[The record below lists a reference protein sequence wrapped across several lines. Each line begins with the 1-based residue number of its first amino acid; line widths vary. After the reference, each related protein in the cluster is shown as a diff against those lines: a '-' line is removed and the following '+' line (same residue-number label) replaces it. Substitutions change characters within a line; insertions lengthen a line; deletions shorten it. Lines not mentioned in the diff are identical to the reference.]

1 MQRIKQLQ
9 PLSMEH
15 HLSLS
20 LAARSI
26 KVANAGK
33 QDEIKQ
39 LCEQI
44 VDEYETVWRRH
55 FDNEEQAIF
64 IPYSPRDKEI
74 KKLCDQLTLEHQKF
88 DAFIKQMKS
97 GHYEV
102 LLDFGKL
109 LKSHTRLEEREL
121 FPLISE
127 LLSET
132 ELDNIYQIIKNSVD

>member
-44 VDEYETVWRRH
+44 VGDYKTVWRRH

-64 IPYSPRDKEI
+64 IPYSARDQDVKN
-74 KKLCDQLTLEHQKF
+74 LCDQLTLEHQQF
-88 DAFIKQMKS
+88 DFFIEQMES

-109 LKSHTRLEEREL
+109 LKSHTRMEEREL
-121 FPLISE
+121 FPIISE
-127 LLSET
+127 LLSEQ
-132 ELDNIYQIIKNSVD
+132 ELDKIFEEIC